1 MDANSGFTADPAEFV
16 PSVNVE
22 YLAQLMDQGQ
32 AGQVQTG
39 DAQSLSE
46 PFPKRL
52 AIAWAGAAVAAL
64 ALALLST
71 QKGR

>member
-32 AGQVQTG
+32 GQVQTG
-39 DAQSLSE
+39 DAPSTSE
-46 PFPKRL
+46 PFPQRL
-52 AIAWAGAAVAAL
+52 VIVGAGAAVAAL
-64 ALALLST
+64 LIATIMA